1 MTKQEIVKRIARET
15 GVEAA
20 TVSAV
25 VEGFMEEVRAAQIR
39 KENVFLR
46 GFGTFLIKHRKEKTA
61 RNITKNTTLKIPAH
75 DISALKSTM
84 TVLSSKFT
92 VFTKGGNRLI
102 YAISDEYFTN
112 QKREQFVE
120 KVGIPL

>member
-1 MTKQEIVKRIARET
+1 
-15 GVEAA
+15 
-20 TVSAV
+20 
-25 VEGFMEEVRAAQIR
+25 
-39 KENVFLR
+39 
-46 GFGTFLIKHRKEKTA
+46 
-61 RNITKNTTLKIPAH
+61 
-75 DISALKSTM
+75 M

>member
-1 MTKQEIVKRIARET
+1 
-15 GVEAA
+15 
-20 TVSAV
+20 
-25 VEGFMEEVRAAQIR
+25 
-39 KENVFLR
+39 
-46 GFGTFLIKHRKEKTA
+46 
-61 RNITKNTTLKIPAH
+61 
-75 DISALKSTM
+75 M

-120 KVGIPL
+120 KVGFHYESAVSVSGACNKNGKNSYSHQIWGESMYSPHKLLEIRGPLLHGMNNACSPFWGVCIICKTSCSNK